1 MTALMTTLDS
11 LLGEHSEI
19 VAIRT
24 QIERLFQRQAEPARR
39 LPPILIEGETGT
51 GKGLLA
57 AAIHHS
63 GPRARAPF
71 VDVNCAAIPETLLE
85 SELFGFE
92 RGAFTGAQQA
102 KVGLLQAAHGGTI
115 FLDEIGLMPEAMQA
129 KLLKVIEERSVRRL
143 GSTRSEPVDVSVI
156 AAANIDL
163 KAAIRSRR
171 FREDLYHR
179 LAVVTFRLPALRER
193 GNDLLLL
200 AEHFLNQA
208 CSDYGVPAKHLSS
221 DMAQALKAHSWPG
234 NVRELGNAMERIALL
249 SDSNVVTANDFR
261 SLHLKSTEWHPP
273 TLAEPESLDDRV
285 AALERAQMEEALEET
300 DWNISHAATRLG
312 LARNTFRYRMAKH
325 GLAPRR
331 SSPRPRSR
339 PVPVAAADATRPKTA
354 EPDAPGVRW
363 ERRRIT
369 FLQVT
374 IAADNGETP
383 GSDSSRMMEE
393 FLGKTVTF
401 GAKIGELRAT
411 RLTSF
416 FGLEP
421 AEDAPRRAVH
431 MAMTVQNVARRAGQ
445 VSGTRPA
452 VIVAIHTFQCL
463 VGRLRDA
470 VEIDSS
476 GRREVQAVLDRLTS
490 IATPNSIAVSHVT
503 ASFLGSRFNLEP
515 LDGSG
520 AGERAFR
527 VLGLVEEDHAAAP
540 FVGRR
545 RELGL
550 LEERFKR
557 AESSQGQLVLLLG
570 EAGIGKSRLLR
581 EFRRVLG
588 ESAMWTEGRA
598 VSFGQSMPFYP
609 LIDMLRHTFSI
620 EDGDADPEIIAKIE
634 AGLLASGERF
644 RAALPFLQY
653 LLVALPADSAV
664 WTMDPKLRR
673 AQIFDALRQFLV
685 GIAEARPHVIV
696 VEDVHWMDQA
706 TGEFLALLADAL
718 AAHNILVILT
728 CRPGFSVGLEE
739 RTFHTRLALP
749 ALSGAE
755 SAQIAAAL
763 LESAELPEELRALI
777 DRKAEGNP
785 FFVEEITRSLL
796 ETKIIVRRADG
807 VTLSRQLKAIDIPDT
822 IEDVVLTRLE
832 RLDEEA
838 RRLLQSASVIGRE
851 FPRRLLDRLE
861 SSQRTPELLREL
873 KATEFIYEKMIP
885 ESAYTFKHALIH
897 EVTYNS
903 MGEAQRRELHR
914 RTGDL
919 VEEIYADRLSE
930 QYGVLAYHFSRAAD
944 WEKALEY
951 LIKAAQQAALSFA
964 TLEALNLYDEA
975 LNAARSIGDG
985 IGDPST
991 LIGIHQ
997 AKAALYFV
1005 TSQFDRSRAEA
1016 EQVLPLARL
1025 TSNSLKESEALAA
1038 IAWAATWSRDLD
1050 GAIDYATK
1058 ALQVAEPAGATAV
1071 QARAHFTIGWV
1082 RAVTGVT
1089 HEGHL
1094 SLQKAIR
1101 LSEAAGDA
1109 VHRSLAI
1116 GAVGLIEN
1124 WRGDYQQA
1132 AKLQTEAL
1140 AIARERNLLVPL
1152 LFNLFLRGMTLTA
1165 KGDYDDAL
1173 SMFQE
1178 GLALSQHVGDEAIHH
1193 RLLNCLGWLYSE
1205 TGDLDRAQVL
1215 NEQSAQ
1221 IGRRRN
1227 DPGTR
1232 PNAEVNLGE
1241 LYMARGDLASAE
1253 EIFEGVHRYWLDPST
1268 SQWMRFRY
1276 SIRLFCNMGEL
1287 ALAQGDIAK
1296 AKAMNALCFEGA
1308 SRSDS
1313 RKNLVK
1319 AHRLEGEIARVRK
1332 EWQEAEYHLAQALD
1346 LARTIGNPPQLWK
1359 THEAFGRLF
1368 EESGRHEL
1376 ASKAFNAARQ
1386 VIDKVE
1392 SSLQNPE
1399 FKVSFQCAGFVRKI
1413 RGLT

>member
-1 MTALMTTLDS
+1 MTTLDS
-11 LLGEHSEI
+11 LLGEHPGI

-24 QIERLFQRQAEPARR
+24 QLERLFRHQAEPARR

-63 GPRARAPF
+63 GPRASAPF

-102 KVGLLQAAHGGTI
+102 KAGLLQAANRGTI
-115 FLDEIGLMPEAMQA
+115 FLDEIGLMPEALQA

-143 GSTRSEPVDVSVI
+143 GSTRSEPIDVSVI

-163 KAAIRSRR
+163 KAAIRARR

-179 LAVVTFRLPALRER
+179 LAVVIFRIPALRER
-193 GNDLLLL
+193 GIDVFLL

-208 CSDYGVPAKHLSS
+208 CRDYRVPAKQLST
-221 DMAQALKAHSWPG
+221 DVTAALKAYSWPG
-234 NVRELGNAMERIALL
+234 NVRELANAMERIALL
-249 SDSNVVTANDFR
+249 SDSDVVTANAFR
-261 SLHLKSTEWHPP
+261 NLHVKSTEWNLP
-273 TLAEPESLDDRV
+273 TLAPTESLDDQV
-285 AALERAQMEEALEET
+285 AALERSQLEGALQET
-300 DWNISHAATRLG
+300 NWNISHAATRLG
-312 LARNTFRYRMAKH
+312 VARNTFRYRMAKH
-325 GLAPRR
+325 GLTPPSTQPR
-331 SSPRPRSR
+331 PRPRS
-339 PVPVAAADATRPKTA
+339 PQPQPADVAIPKTS
-354 EPDAPGVRW
+354 EPAAPSARW

-374 IAADNGETP
+374 IAVQTGETP
-383 GSDSSRMMEE
+383 RVDSGRMMEE
-393 FLGKTVTF
+393 FVGKTVTF
-401 GAKIGELRAT
+401 GAKIGELSAT
-411 RLTSF
+411 RLISF

-445 VSGTRPA
+445 ASGPPPA
-452 VIVAIHTFQCL
+452 VIVTIHTSACM
-463 VGRLRDA
+463 VGRLGDV
-470 VEIDSS
+470 VEIAPSD
-476 GRREVQAVLDRLTS
+476 RRNVQTVLDSLCS
-490 IATPNSIAVSHVT
+490 LAVSNAIVVSQAT
-503 ASFLGSRFNLEP
+503 ASFLGSRFSLEP
-515 LDGSG
+515 LESGS
-520 AGERAFR
+520 GERALR
-527 VLGLVEEDHAAAP
+527 VSGLLEADPAAAP

-550 LEERFKR
+550 LDERLSL
-557 AESSQGQLVLLLG
+557 AETGQGQLVLLLG

-581 EFRRVLG
+581 EFRRSLG
-588 ESAMWTEGRA
+588 ETAMWTEGWA
-598 VSFGQSMPFYP
+598 VSFGQSIPFYP
-609 LIDMLRHTFSI
+609 LIDMLRHTFGI
-620 EDGDADPEIIAKIE
+620 EEGDADAEIIAKVE
-634 AGLLASGERF
+634 ASLLASGERF
-644 RAALPFLQY
+644 RAALPFLEY
-653 LLVALPADSAV
+653 LLVALPPDSAV

-673 AQIFDALRQFLV
+673 AQIFDSLRQFLV
-685 GIAEARPHVIV
+685 GIAEARPHVIII
-696 VEDVHWMDQA
+696 EDVHWMDQA
-706 TGEFLALLADAL
+706 TGEFLALLTDAM

-749 ALSGAE
+749 ALSSTE

-763 LESAELPEELRALI
+763 LQSADLPEELRALI

-785 FFVEEITRSLL
+785 FFVEEITRSLV
-796 ETKIIVRRADG
+796 ETGIIIRRENG
-807 VTLSRQLKAIDIPDT
+807 VALTRQLKAIDIPNT
-822 IEDVVLTRLE
+822 IEDIILSRLE
-832 RLDEEA
+832 RLDEDG
-838 RRLLQSASVIGRE
+838 RRLLQSGSVIGRE
-851 FPRRLLDRLE
+851 FARRLLDRLE
-861 SSQRTPELLREL
+861 SSPRTPELLREL
-873 KATEFIYEKMIP
+873 KGTEFIYEKVIP
-885 ESAYTFKHALIH
+885 EPAYTFKHALIH

-903 MGEAQRRELHR
+903 MEDARRRQLHR

-919 VEEIYADRLSE
+919 IEEIYADRLSE
-930 QYGVLAYHFSRAAD
+930 QYGVLAYHFSRAEE
-944 WEKALEY
+944 WSKALEY
-951 LIKAAQQAALSFA
+951 LVKAAQQAALSFA

-975 LNAARSIGDG
+975 LDAARSIGGG

-1025 TSNSLKESEALAA
+1025 TSNPLKEAEALAA

-1050 GAIDYATK
+1050 GAIDSASK
-1058 ALQVAEPAGATAV
+1058 ALVVAERAGATAV
-1071 QARAHFTIGWV
+1071 QGRAHFTIGWV
-1082 RAVTGVT
+1082 NAVTGVT
-1089 HEGHL
+1089 HEGHV

-1109 VHRSLAI
+1109 VYQSLAL

-1124 WRGDYQQA
+1124 WRGDYEQA

-1152 LFNLFLRGMTLTA
+1152 LFNFFFRGITLTA
-1165 KGDYDDAL
+1165 KGDYDDAF

-1178 GLALSQHVGDEAIHH
+1178 GLALSEQVGDEAIYH
-1193 RLLNCLGWLYSE
+1193 RLLNCLGWLYAE
-1205 TGDLDRAQVL
+1205 TGDFDRAQVL

-1221 IGRRRN
+1221 IARRRN
-1227 DPGTR
+1227 DPGAR

-1241 LYMARGDLASAE
+1241 IYMARGDLSSAG
-1253 EIFEGVHRYWLDPST
+1253 EIFEGVYRYWLDPLG

-1276 SIRLFCNMGEL
+1276 SVRLMCNMGEL

-1296 AKAMNALCFEGA
+1296 AKAMNALCLEAA
-1308 SRSDS
+1308 SRTDS

-1319 AHRLEGEIARVRK
+1319 GYRLEGDIARTCK
-1332 EWQEAEYHLAQALD
+1332 QWTEAEDHLRKALD
-1346 LARTIGNPPQLWK
+1346 LARVIGNPPQLWK
-1359 THEAFGRLF
+1359 THEAFGRVF

-1376 ASKAFNAARQ
+1376 ASKAFSAARQ

-1392 SSLQNPE
+1392 SSIQNHQLRT
-1399 FKVSFQCAGFVRKI
+1399 SFQCAGFVRKI